1 MSVALSHGDAVSNLN
16 EDSIIAV
23 PTNIIT
29 GFLGVGKTTAILHLL
44 KSKPRDER
52 WAVLVNEFG
61 EIGVDGSL
69 FAGDNSVNEQVYIR
83 EVPGGCMCCAA
94 GLPMQIALN
103 QLLVQAKPDRLLIE
117 PTGLGHP
124 IEIIQ
129 VLSEQHYKNV
139 LELHQIITLVDAR
152 KLSSEKYVSNSTFNQ
167 QLKVADTIVA
177 NKQDLYN
184 DNDKSKLRQY
194 SKKYGFS
201 AASIKLVEQGALD
214 LDWLSGLSSSASRIG
229 QRNAPTFRS
238 HHPVEIIEKAIPES
252 GFFCAKNKGEG
263 FNSEGWRVSPEIV
276 FCKEKLLTW
285 LYSLDVERLKAV
297 FITNEGIFGFN
308 LSDHLLSQV
317 EIDECFESRLEIIY
331 SGELGSFEGSLKGC
345 IDE

>member
-1 MSVALSHGDAVSNLN
+1 MSNLN
-16 EDSIIAV
+16 ENSINPV

-44 KSKPRDER
+44 KSKPSNER

-69 FAGDNSVNEQVYIR
+69 FAGDSSANEHVYIR

-129 VLSEQHYKNV
+129 VLSEQHYKKV
-139 LELHQIITLVDAR
+139 LQLNQIITLVDAR
-152 KLSSEKYVSNSTFNQ
+152 KLSSDEHVSNNTFNQ
-167 QLKVADTIVA
+167 QLNVADVIVA
-177 NKQDLYN
+177 NKQDLYSE
-184 DNDKSKLRQY
+184 NDKSKLY
-194 SKKYGFS
+194 LYADKNDIDSEN
-201 AASIKLVEQGALD
+201 IKLVEQGVLE
-214 LDWLSGLSSSASRIG
+214 LDWLSGVSSSSNRKALESRSTL
-229 QRNAPTFRS
+229 PS
-238 HHPVEIIEKAIPES
+238 HLPVEVTEQAIPES

-276 FCKEKLLTW
+276 FNREQLILW
-285 LYSLDVERLKAV
+285 LHSLNVERLKGV
-297 FITNEGIFGFN
+297 FITNEGIYGFN
-308 LSDHLLSQV
+308 LSDGLLT
-317 EIDECFESRLEIIY
+317 EIEIGECFESRIEVIY
-331 SGELGSFEGSLKGC
+331 TGEQKSFEDALKGC

>member
-1 MSVALSHGDAVSNLN
+1 MPNLS
-16 EDSIIAV
+16 EDEIVAV

-44 KSKPRDER
+44 KSNPRNER

-69 FAGDNSVNEQVYIR
+69 LVGDNSVDGQVYIR

-124 IEIIQ
+124 IEVIQ
-129 VLSEQHYKNV
+129 VLSEQYYKKTLQLQRIV
-139 LELHQIITLVDAR
+139 TLVDAR
-152 KLSSEKYVSNSTFNQ
+152 KLSRKEYTSHNTFNQ
-167 QLKVADTIVA
+167 QLEVADIIVG
-177 NKQDLYN
+177 NKHDQYSQK
-184 DNDKSKLRQY
+184 DKLNLRQY
-194 SKKYGFS
+194 IKERDFNPE
-201 AASIKLVEQGALD
+201 SIQFVEQGSLNI
-214 LDWLSGLSSSASRIG
+214 DWLNGVSSSAMRIVE
-229 QRNAPTFRS
+229 NSPL
-238 HHPVEIIEKAIPES
+238 PVQTDFSGEVSEPELPEN
-252 GFFCAKNKGEG
+252 GFFSAINKGEG

-276 FCKEKLLTW
+276 FNKDKLITW
-285 LYSLDVERLKAV
+285 LHSLDVERMKAV
-297 FITNEGIFGFN
+297 FITNKGIYGFN
-308 LSDHLLSQV
+308 LSDGLLTQIELS
-317 EIDECFESRLEIIY
+317 ECFESRVEIIY
-331 SGELGSFEGSLKGC
+331 SGELAFFEDALKDC